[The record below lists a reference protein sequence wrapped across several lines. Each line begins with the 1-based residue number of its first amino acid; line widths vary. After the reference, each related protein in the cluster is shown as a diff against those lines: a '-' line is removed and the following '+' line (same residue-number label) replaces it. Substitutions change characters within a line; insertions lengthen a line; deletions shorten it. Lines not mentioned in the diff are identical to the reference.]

1 MASGVATEAGSG
13 PNDPVSF
20 GTTLTSGD
28 DTSPAIIATRS
39 AMSSKSTISSEACAS
54 VSCTTAMDPTR
65 RTASSRAALASGAR
79 SRRACSRSSA
89 ATVCRLFFT
98 R

>member
-1 MASGVATEAGSG
+1 M
-13 PNDPVSF
+13 PVSF
-20 GTTLTSGD
+20 GTTRTSGA
-28 DTSPAIIATRS
+28 DTSPAIMATRS
-39 AMSSKSTISSEACAS
+39 AISSKSTISSGAWDR
-54 VSCTTAMDPTR
+54 VSCTTAIDPTR
-65 RTASSRAALASGAR
+65 RTASSSAARASGAR